1 MKNILMNL
9 NRKFN
14 GAIWFCAL
22 ACLCAGAASAQTASS
37 NYRTTP
43 RDPFSNPR
51 AARPASAG
59 GARPN
64 ATKPKPPAP
73 TVVASPP
80 IQARIDRYKALKL
93 AAMNAQ
99 VAAPKPTTA
108 LLLSEVEV
116 VGIFRTPRGY
126 AAMVEAKPIRLSY
139 VIYPGEIFYDGQL
152 VAIEEN
158 RLVFRRE
165 SMYTNGRREVAV
177 ETKNLRPANAVA
189 DSLTQT
195 RTNAAEPANQP
206 AGQTTNQPVRPTTVV
221 TTTPR

>member
-1 MKNILMNL
+1 MMIL
-9 NRKFN
+9 NRRFM
-14 GAIWFCAL
+14 GAIWLCAL
-22 ACLCAGAASAQTASS
+22 AYLCAGTVSAQQASS

-73 TVVASPP
+73 SVVASPP
-80 IQARIDRYKALKL
+80 IQARIERYKALKL

-139 VIYPGEIFYDGQL
+139 VIYPGETFYDGQL

-165 SMYTNGRREVAV
+165 SVYTNGRREVAV

-189 DSLTQT
+189 ESLTQP
-195 RTNAAEPANQP
+195 RTAAAAGEATPAP
-206 AGQTTNQPVRPTTVV
+206 ASRPV
-221 TTTPR
+221 TTTVTTAPR